1 MADVSVFAHQA
12 ASKRGYERRVSWNV
26 ALEICPGSKLSKL
39 QQFPLGTEIGP
50 WRQGRSLTLVALRGS
65 QTCTLGSTM
74 KYVRH

>member
-1 MADVSVFAHQA
+1 MSFLLSRQHQ
-12 ASKRGYERRVSWNV
+12 RGYERRVFVECCFGNMSR
-26 ALEICPGSKLSKL
+26 KQLSKL

-65 QTCTLGSTM
+65 HKCTLGSTM

>member
-39 QQFPLGTEIGP
+39 QQFPLKLAHGD
-50 WRQGRSLTLVALRGS
+50 RA
-65 QTCTLGSTM
+65 
-74 KYVRH
+74 VR